1 MSNVT
6 LSLLISFLA
15 GISTFIGGLVVFI
28 KFNDKNKFLAFSLSF
43 SLSVMLSI
51 SVFELI
57 PESIMTL
64 LNKMSFLLA
73 FLSGLFMFVLGKI
86 LVSKINYKTHL
97 LSGNSLYRVGV
108 LSMIAL
114 MIHNFPE
121 GIATFMASYNDI
133 STGISL
139 GIAIMLHNIPEG
151 ISIAVPVYY
160 ATGSKKRGLFLTLV
174 SGLAE
179 PLGAFV
185 SYILLKNYIN
195 DVTIS
200 LVLILVAGIMMSL
213 AIDEMIPEVNKYDN
227 KVISIIGMILGLV
240 LVLINLYLF

>member
-1 MSNVT
+1 
-6 LSLLISFLA
+6 
-15 GISTFIGGLVVFI
+15 
-28 KFNDKNKFLAFSLSF
+28 
-43 SLSVMLSI
+43 
-51 SVFELI
+51 
-57 PESIMTL
+57 
-64 LNKMSFLLA
+64 
-73 FLSGLFMFVLGKI
+73 
-86 LVSKINYKTHL
+86 
-97 LSGNSLYRVGV
+97 
-108 LSMIAL
+108 MIAL

-160 ATGSKKRGLFLTLV
+160 ATGNKKRGLFLTLI

-213 AIDEMIPEVNKYDN
+213 AIDEMIPEVNKYNN
-227 KVISIIGMILGLV
+227 KVTSIFGMILGLI